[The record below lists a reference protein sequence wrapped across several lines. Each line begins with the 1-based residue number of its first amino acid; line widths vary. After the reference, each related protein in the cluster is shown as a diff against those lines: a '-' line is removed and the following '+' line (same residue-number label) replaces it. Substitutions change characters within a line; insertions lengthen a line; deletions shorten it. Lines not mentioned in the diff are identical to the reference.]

1 MAKANTSNLLKQTPK
16 KKKRKTQADVD
27 AQHIG
32 YEPEWGGTDS
42 VESGMQTKM
51 AHAFNYYAYTGTSKL
66 AKQYLIDYA
75 EQILTL
81 EKSEISK
88 LKAISDRE
96 FLTTKCWVARMITM
110 GAGLE
115 TKYIEHVN
123 RYIKDLLILGASKK
137 ETREQK
143 AKVKQAAPSI
153 YDRVKEQSGDI
164 AAEFEILKDYYF
176 EKDTAFVMGL
186 QQRNC
191 LDILREENAN
201 QAHVRIIK
209 RDTEE
214 ELLEINSVLKKTDED
229 LVEGYSCFSK
239 KQLVGFANFLQD
251 IIDACDMIIGESKQ
265 TRQPRKKKPVSAEKK
280 AAKMKF
286 AENDVN
292 VNVVSELPVNIVDST
307 VTFVYNK
314 KTRKLGVYIADD
326 TSGLDVKGQKILNY
340 NSKSSLAKTLR
351 KPKEQLKNVLTS
363 RAKALKFFENEVKTT
378 AIKLNGAMNQHWII
392 VKTYK

>member
-1 MAKANTSNLLKQTPK
+1 MAKAKTSNLLKQTPK

-32 YEPEWGGTDS
+32 YEPEWSGADS

-51 AHAFNYYAYTGTSKL
+51 AHAFNYYAYTGTPKL

-96 FLTTKCWVARMITM
+96 FLTTKCWTARMITI

-115 TKYIEHVN
+115 ERYIEHVN
-123 RYIKDLLILGASKK
+123 RYVKDLLRLGASKK

-153 YDRVKEQSGDI
+153 YDRVKEQSGEI

-176 EKDTAFVMGL
+176 EKNTAFVMGL
-186 QQRNC
+186 QQRSC
-191 LDILREENAN
+191 LDILRENSAT
-201 QAHVRIIK
+201 QAHVRFIK
-209 RDTEE
+209 RDTEA
-214 ELLEINSVLKKTDED
+214 ELLEITSAIKKTDED
-229 LVEGYSCFSK
+229 LVEGYSCYSK
-239 KQLVGFANFLQD
+239 KQLAGYATFLQD

-265 TRQPRKKKPVSAEKK
+265 KRQPRKKKPVSAEKK

-286 AENDVN
+286 AEKDEN
-292 VNVVSELPVNIVDST
+292 VNIVSERP
-307 VTFVYNK
+307 VNLVGAVIAFVYNK
-314 KTRKLGVYIADD
+314 KTRKLGAYIADD
-326 TSGLDVKGQKILNY
+326 SSGLDVKGQKVLNY
-340 NSKSSLAKTLR
+340 NMVTSVAKTLR
-351 KPKEQLKNVLTS
+351 KPKEQLKSVLIS
-363 RAKALKFFENEVKTT
+363 RAKALKFFENDVKTT

>member
-1 MAKANTSNLLKQTPK
+1 MAKAKTSNLLKQTPK

-96 FLTTKCWVARMITM
+96 FLTTKCWTARMITI

-115 TKYIEHVN
+115 EKYIEHVN
-123 RYIKDLLILGASKK
+123 RYIKELLILGASKK

-143 AKVKQAAPSI
+143 AKVKQTAPSI
-153 YDRVKEQSGDI
+153 YDRVKEQSSEI
-164 AAEFEILKDYYF
+164 AANFEVLKDYYF
-176 EKDTAFVMGL
+176 EKNTAFVMGM

-191 LDILREENAN
+191 LDILQENDAN

-209 RDTEE
+209 RENE
-214 ELLEINSVLKKTDED
+214 AELLEINSAIKKTDED
-229 LVEGYSCFSK
+229 FVEGYSCYSK
-239 KQLVGFANFLQD
+239 KQLVGYANFLQD

-265 TRQPRKKKPVSAEKK
+265 KRQPRKKKPVSAEKK

-286 AENDVN
+286 AEKDVN
-292 VNVVSELPVNIVDST
+292 VSVVSELPVNIVDST

-326 TSGLDVKGQKILNY
+326 NSGLDVKGQKILNY

-363 RAKALKFFENEVKTT
+363 RSKALRFFENEIKTT

>member
-1 MAKANTSNLLKQTPK
+1 
-16 KKKRKTQADVD
+16 
-27 AQHIG
+27 
-32 YEPEWGGTDS
+32 
-42 VESGMQTKM
+42 
-51 AHAFNYYAYTGTSKL
+51 
-66 AKQYLIDYA
+66 
-75 EQILTL
+75 
-81 EKSEISK
+81 
-88 LKAISDRE
+88 
-96 FLTTKCWVARMITM
+96 
-110 GAGLE
+110 
-115 TKYIEHVN
+115 
-123 RYIKDLLILGASKK
+123 
-137 ETREQK
+137 
-143 AKVKQAAPSI
+143 
-153 YDRVKEQSGDI
+153 
-164 AAEFEILKDYYF
+164 
-176 EKDTAFVMGL
+176 MGL

-265 TRQPRKKKPVSAEKK
+265 KRQPRKKKPVSAEKK

-286 AENDVN
+286 AEKDVN
-292 VNVVSELPVNIVDST
+292 VSVVSELPVNIVDST

>member
-1 MAKANTSNLLKQTPK
+1 MARAKTSNLLKQAPK

-32 YEPEWGGTDS
+32 YEPDWQDTGIQ
-42 VESGMQTKM
+42 ESGLHSKM
-51 AHAFNYYAYTGTSKL
+51 ASALNYYAYIGTPKL

-81 EKSEISK
+81 EKSELSK
-88 LKAISDRE
+88 LRAISDRD
-96 FLTTKCWVARMITM
+96 LLPTKCWVARMVTL

-115 TKYIEHVN
+115 QRYIEHTNEYV
-123 RYIKDLLILGASKK
+123 KDLLIIGENKK
-137 ETREQK
+137 ETREKK

-153 YDRVKEQSGDI
+153 YDRVKEQSGEV

-176 EKDTAFVMGL
+176 EKNTAFVMGM
-186 QQRNC
+186 QQRSC
-191 LDILREENAN
+191 LDIMRETEAN

-209 RDTEE
+209 RDNEE
-214 ELLEINSVLKKTDED
+214 ELVEINSAINKTDED
-229 LVEGYSCFSK
+229 LVEGYSCYSK
-239 KQLVGFANFLQD
+239 KQLEGYANFLQD
-251 IIDACDMIIGESKQ
+251 IIDACDMIIGESRQK
-265 TRQPRKKKPVSAEKK
+265 RQPRKKKPVSAEKK

-286 AENDVN
+286 AEKDVN

-314 KTRKLGVYIADD
+314 KTRKLGAYIADD

-340 NSKSSLAKTLR
+340 NPTNSVAKTLR
-351 KPKEQLKNVLTS
+351 KPKEQLKNVLIS
-363 RAKALKFFENEVKTT
+363 RSKALKFFENNIKTT

>member
-1 MAKANTSNLLKQTPK
+1 MAKAKTSNLLKQTPK

-96 FLTTKCWVARMITM
+96 FLTTKCWTARMITI

-115 TKYIEHVN
+115 EKYIEHVN
-123 RYIKDLLILGASKK
+123 RYIKELLILRASKK

-176 EKDTAFVMGL
+176 EKNTAFVMGM
-186 QQRNC
+186 QQRSC
-191 LDILREENAN
+191 LDIMRETEAT

-209 RDTEE
+209 KDNEV
-214 ELLEINSVLKKTDED
+214 ELFEINSVIKKTDED
-229 LVEGYSCFSK
+229 LVEGYSCYSK
-239 KQLVGFANFLQD
+239 KQLEGYANFLQD
-251 IIDACDMIIGESKQ
+251 IIDACDMIIGESRQ
-265 TRQPRKKKPVSAEKK
+265 RRQPRKKKPVSAEKR

-286 AENDVN
+286 ADKDEIVN
-292 VNVVSELPVNIVDST
+292 IVSERPVNIVGAII
-307 VTFVYNK
+307 TFVYNK
-314 KTRKLGVYIADD
+314 KTRKLGAYIADD
-326 TSGLDVKGQKILNY
+326 NSGLDVKGQKILNY
-340 NSKSSLAKTLR
+340 NPTNSIAKTLR
-351 KPKEQLKNVLTS
+351 KPKEQLKNVLIS
-363 RAKALKFFENEVKTT
+363 RAKSLMFFENEVKTT

>member
-1 MAKANTSNLLKQTPK
+1 MAKSSNLLKQAPK

-32 YEPEWGGTDS
+32 YEPEWNSSDPIQ
-42 VESGMQTKM
+42 ESGVQSKM
-51 AHAFNYYAYTGTSKL
+51 AHAFNYYAYTGTPKL

-81 EKSEISK
+81 EKSELSK

-96 FLTTKCWVARMITM
+96 VLTTKCWVARMITM

-123 RYIKDLLILGASKK
+123 RYIKELLILGASKK

-153 YDRVKEQSGDI
+153 YDRVKEQSGEI
-164 AAEFEILKDYYF
+164 AANFEILKDYYF
-176 EKDTAFVMGL
+176 EKNTAFVMGL

-265 TRQPRKKKPVSAEKK
+265 KRQPRKKKPVSAEKK